1 MILND
6 LSQELYR
13 RLLDNE
19 DPPPNLSAAAA
30 AASALATKRKL
41 VLALRG
47 QGRLREAA
55 LAEAVAIGCCT
66 KCGQVLHIDSFKY
79 KDVQRII
86 IIVTRCHKNPSVLSS
101 GRGALSRSWRKG
113 CRSQSFGHDS
123 GGDQKGW
130 LVLNAGWL

>member
-86 IIVTRCHKNPSVLSS
+86 IIVTRILQCCHQAEEL
-101 GRGALSRSWRKG
+101 
-113 CRSQSFGHDS
+113 CRDLGGSQSFGHDS

>member
-1 MILND
+1 MNLND

-19 DPPPNLSAAAA
+19 DPLPNLSASAA

-55 LAEAVAIGCCT
+55 SVAIGCCT

-86 IIVTRCHKNPSVLSS
+86 IIVTRILQCCHQAEELCRDLGGKAADLSLLATILEETRRD
-101 GRGALSRSWRKG
+101 GL
-113 CRSQSFGHDS
+113 C
-123 GGDQKGW
+123 
-130 LVLNAGWL
+130 